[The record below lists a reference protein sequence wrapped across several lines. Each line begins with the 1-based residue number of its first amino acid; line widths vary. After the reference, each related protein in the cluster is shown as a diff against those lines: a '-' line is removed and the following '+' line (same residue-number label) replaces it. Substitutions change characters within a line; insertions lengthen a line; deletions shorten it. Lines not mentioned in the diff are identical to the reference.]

1 MQVLV
6 LIYSI
11 LKKLELMQ
19 HLRLIEDKFWTN
31 QNKNYRTEISNKEL
45 LNGYYWNKKSKQI
58 QHLSEKNY
66 MVKSGTNINLT
77 RDECKQ
83 YTSKLEL

>member
-1 MQVLV
+1 MVEFNLTSTTSV
-6 LIYSI
+6 GNEFSLDYFY
-11 LKKLELMQ
+11 L
-19 HLRLIEDKFWTN
+19 HRN

-45 LNGYYWNKKSKQI
+45 LNGYYLKSKQI
-58 QHLSEKNY
+58 QNLSEKTY

-83 YTSKLEL
+83 YTSKLE